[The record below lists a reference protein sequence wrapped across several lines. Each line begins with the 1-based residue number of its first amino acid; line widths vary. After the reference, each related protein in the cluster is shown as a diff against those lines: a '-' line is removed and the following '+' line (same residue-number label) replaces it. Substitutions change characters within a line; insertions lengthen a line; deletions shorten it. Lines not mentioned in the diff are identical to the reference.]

1 MKKLTAGAGEIFGV
15 IGLGRFGSAL
25 AETLAKAGMDVI
37 VVDRDEAAVRR
48 VRDYVHSA
56 FVCQELT
63 VDNLTEAGIQSCD
76 VVIVCIGSLID
87 VSVLTT
93 LRVVS
98 MGVKRVISKAINQE
112 HGEILEKI
120 GAEVVYPER
129 DMAVRL
135 GKRLISRNFLDY
147 VSLDNNVE
155 VRRIQAAGKLIGAT
169 VQDIDT
175 RKKYGLNIVAIERD
189 HRTDTDFSPQFRFES
204 GDIISVIGRTDRIEK
219 FESDIQAG
227 D

>member
-129 DMAVRL
+129 DMALRL
-135 GKRLISRNFLDY
+135 AQRLSSNSVIDYINLSIDLEIAEISAT
-147 VSLDNNVE
+147 S
-155 VRRIQAAGKLIGAT
+155 QLIGHS
-169 VQDIDT
+169 IIELELR
-175 RKKYGLNIVAIERD
+175 RKFRLNIIALQHGKSTTTNIDPNYRISD
-189 HRTDTDFSPQFRFES
+189 
-204 GDIISVIGRTDRIEK
+204 GDVIAVIGRTADIDR
-219 FESDIQAG
+219 FRACC
-227 D
+227 